1 MIIEIILIS
10 AFIYIV
16 TFAITSFLA
25 DLVFD
30 IMEDIPY
37 YIVRVKFHV
46 IPVFTVLIFNL
57 IIKNCGC

>member
-1 MIIEIILIS
+1 MLIEIILIS
-10 AFIYIV
+10 AFIYVV
-16 TFAITSFLA
+16 TFAITCLFF
-25 DLVFD
+25 DTVFELL
-30 IMEDIPY
+30 EDIPY